1 MTKLRRWRRSTGPIS
16 KQETAAISK
25 PEAGN
30 SGDLET
36 YCMLFAFPI
45 AVGGNGQAPA
55 TVSDPAKWR
64 ASVQASIDDLT
75 ARGWATSVIDAL
87 HVGLMAGDTGVIT
100 VAFSRLAADGVVME
114 SCTGNYLARKL
125 DETWKIVGII
135 AA

>member
-1 MTKLRRWRRSTGPIS
+1 
-16 KQETAAISK
+16 
-25 PEAGN
+25 EAGN

-135 AA
+135 AP